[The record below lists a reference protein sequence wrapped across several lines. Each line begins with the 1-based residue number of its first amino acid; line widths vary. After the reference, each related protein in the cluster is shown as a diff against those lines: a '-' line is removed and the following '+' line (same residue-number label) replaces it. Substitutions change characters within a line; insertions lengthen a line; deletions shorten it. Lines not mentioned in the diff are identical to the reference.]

1 MTKKKTHIDSLFD
14 CNEKHEYEYIIGIYS
29 YDKQNRISNLLS
41 SACNNGELDSL
52 TYQEI
57 YELIENKLGY
67 AIPAK
72 TQE

>member
-1 MTKKKTHIDSLFD
+1 MNSNQIQTDSLFD
-14 CNEKHEYEYIIGIYS
+14 CHEKHEFEYIIGTYS
-29 YDKQNRISNLLS
+29 YDKQNSISNLLS
-41 SACNNGELDSL
+41 NACNNGELDSL

-72 TQE
+72 IQE

>member
-1 MTKKKTHIDSLFD
+1 MNSNQIQTDSLFD
-14 CNEKHEYEYIIGIYS
+14 CHEKYEFEYIIGTYS
-29 YDKQNRISNLLS
+29 YDKQNSISNLLRN
-41 SACNNGELDSL
+41 ACNNGELDSL

-72 TQE
+72 IQE